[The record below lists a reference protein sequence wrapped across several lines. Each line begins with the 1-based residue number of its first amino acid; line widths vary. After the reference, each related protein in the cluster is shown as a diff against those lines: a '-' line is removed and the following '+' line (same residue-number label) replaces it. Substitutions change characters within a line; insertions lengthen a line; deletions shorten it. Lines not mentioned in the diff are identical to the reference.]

1 MVRRKVE
8 DSKKKKKKKEKRNNT
23 KASRKNLEDS
33 KNSILRKLGSRQ
45 GLRRSRDILEPCVSL
60 LFVSSI
66 ATMAEKMYYWGEQKD
81 QVDPDQTFI
90 EFKAKSVGSSRG
102 REASHAAAKT
112 SVSTSQGRA
121 IEVGN
126 REEDTER
133 GGWDN
138 KLDFLFSCISV
149 SVGLGNVWRFPYL
162 CYKNG
167 GGAFLITYGIAMVF
181 CGIPIFFQEVAIG
194 QYLGAGGMTLV
205 GQLCPLLQGVGY
217 ATMTIVFFLDVYYC
231 IIIAWTLFYLI
242 STFVNIPNVPW
253 KGCGNWWNT
262 EDCFDGLEKI
272 EETTD
277 LVNSNSTNSTCN
289 ENVTLHHATPVEEY
303 WERRLLGI
311 TPGIE
316 SIGGIQWELLGCLVI
331 GWLLVYFIIRR
342 GLHQSGKIIWFSA
355 LFPYVVLFI
364 LLGRAVTLEG
374 SYNGLLYYVT
384 PRWEELMSP
393 GPWIDGATQIFFAY
407 SIGTGALPA
416 LGSYN
421 KFHHNCYKDALITCV
436 VNTLTCLLAGC
447 VTFSILGHIA
457 LEQGTEVAKVVKSG
471 PGLVFL
477 TYPEVVLKLPGAS
490 MWAIIFFV
498 MLLILGIDSEFCIV
512 ESFIT
517 GVVDNWPDLLR
528 PHRNKFTIAIC
539 CLMFLLGLP
548 MVTNG
553 GVYIFQLMDFYSAS
567 GMSIL
572 WVCFFQTIAISWIF
586 GARKFCDCIH
596 QMMGIRLNNFWY
608 VCWVVFAPV
617 IMAFIFV
624 FQCVQ
629 YKPLR
634 YGNNYEYPTWAEVIG
649 VCLSLSSMIW
659 IPVYAVYYVVVTPGS
674 IKENILKGLKPNIK
688 SHPKLPKGEKSAVI
702 PMSESSA
709 GLITKNNSFL
719 SQT

>member
-1 MVRRKVE
+1 
-8 DSKKKKKKKEKRNNT
+8 
-23 KASRKNLEDS
+23 
-33 KNSILRKLGSRQ
+33 
-45 GLRRSRDILEPCVSL
+45 
-60 LFVSSI
+60 
-66 ATMAEKMYYWGEQKD
+66 MAEKMYYWGEDRD
-81 QVDPDQTFI
+81 QVDADQAFI
-90 EFKAKSVGSSRG
+90 EFKAKSVGSEKRRESSR
-102 REASHAAAKT
+102 AVPKMT
-112 SVSTSQGRA
+112 VSSPQGKVT
-121 IEVGN
+121 EVGN

-149 SVGLGNVWRFPYL
+149 SVGLGNTTSSWDHLRYR
-162 CYKNG
+162 KHRWDTM
-167 GGAFLITYGIAMVF
+167 GAVGLSDCRLAARLLYHPAW
-181 CGIPIFFQEVAIG
+181 
-194 QYLGAGGMTLV
+194 LGA
-205 GQLCPLLQGVGY
+205 C
-217 ATMTIVFFLDVYYC
+217 D
-231 IIIAWTLFYLI
+231 
-242 STFVNIPNVPW
+242 
-253 KGCGNWWNT
+253 
-262 EDCFDGLEKI
+262 
-272 EETTD
+272 
-277 LVNSNSTNSTCN
+277 
-289 ENVTLHHATPVEEY
+289 
-303 WERRLLGI
+303 
-311 TPGIE
+311 
-316 SIGGIQWELLGCLVI
+316 
-331 GWLLVYFIIRR
+331 
-342 GLHQSGKIIWFSA
+342 
-355 LFPYVVLFI
+355 
-364 LLGRAVTLEG
+364 
-374 SYNGLLYYVT
+374 GLLYYVT
-384 PRWEELMSP
+384 PRWKELLSP

-421 KFHHNCYKDALITCV
+421 KFHHNCYKDALITCI

-457 LEQGTEVAKVVKSG
+457 SEQGTEVSEVVKSG

-517 GVVDNWPDLLR
+517 GMVDNWPDLLR

-539 CLMFLLGLP
+539 VMMFALGIP

-586 GARKFCDCIH
+586 GAQKFCDCIH
-596 QMMGIRLNNFWY
+596 QMMGIRMNKFWY
-608 VCWVVFAPV
+608 ICWVVFAPV
-617 IMAFIFV
+617 IMVFIFV

-629 YKPLR
+629 YKPLK
-634 YGNNYEYPTWAEVIG
+634 YGSDYEYPTWAEIVG
-649 VCLSLSSMIW
+649 MCLSLSSMIW
-659 IPVYAVYYVVVTPGS
+659 IPVYALYYVLVTPGS

-688 SHPKLPKGEKSAVI
+688 LHPKLPKGEKSAVI

>member
-1 MVRRKVE
+1 M
-8 DSKKKKKKKEKRNNT
+8 T
-23 KASRKNLEDS
+23 
-33 KNSILRKLGSRQ
+33 
-45 GLRRSRDILEPCVSL
+45 
-60 LFVSSI
+60 
-66 ATMAEKMYYWGEQKD
+66 EKMYYWGDEGEP
-81 QVDPDQTFI
+81 VDPDQTFI
-90 EFKAKSVGSSRG
+90 EFKAKSTTAGESS
-102 REASHAAAKT
+102 KT
-112 SVSTSQGRA
+112 VPKMVVSSPQGEPTA
-121 IEVGN
+121 VAN
-126 REEDTER
+126 REEQAER

-162 CYKNG
+162 CYRNG
-167 GGAFLITYGIAMVF
+167 GGAFLVTYGIAMIF

-217 ATMTIVFFLDVYYC
+217 ATMTIVFFLDIYYC
-231 IIIAWTLFYLI
+231 IIISWTLFYLI
-242 STFVNIPNVPW
+242 STFANLPGLPW
-253 KGCGNWWNT
+253 SGCGNWWNT
-262 EDCFDGLEKI
+262 EGCFDDRHRNASKA
-272 EETTD
+272 ETTSMT
-277 LVNSNSTNSTCN
+277 SNATI
-289 ENVTLHHATPVEEY
+289 HHTTPVEEY
-303 WERRLLGI
+303 WNRRVLGI
-311 TPGIE
+311 TSGIE
-316 SIGGIQWELLGCLVI
+316 EIGGMQWELLGCLI
-331 GWLLVYFIIRR
+331 LGWLLVYFIIRR

-364 LLGRAVTLEG
+364 LLGRAVTLDGADE
-374 SYNGLLYYVT
+374 GLLYYVT
-384 PRWEELMSP
+384 PRWEELLSP
-393 GPWIDGATQIFFAY
+393 RPWIDGATQIFFAY

-457 LEQGTEVAKVVKSG
+457 LELGTEVSQVVKSG

-477 TYPEVVLKLPGAS
+477 TYPEVVLKLPGAPI
-490 MWAIIFFV
+490 WAIIFFV
-498 MLLILGIDSEFCIV
+498 MLIILGIDSEFCIV

-517 GVVDNWPDLLR
+517 GVVDNWPDTLR

-539 CLMFLLGLP
+539 LLMFLLGVP
-548 MVTNG
+548 MVTHG

-586 GARKFCDCIH
+586 GTQKFCDCIH
-596 QMMGIRLNNFWY
+596 QMMGIRLNKFWY
-608 VCWVVFAPV
+608 ICWLVFAPI

-629 YKPLR
+629 YEPLT
-634 YGNNYEYPTWAEVIG
+634 YGNTYKYPTWAEILG
-649 VCLSLSSMIW
+649 FTMSFSSMIW
-659 IPVYAVYYVVVTPGS
+659 IPAYAIYYVVTTPGS
-674 IKENILKGLKPNIK
+674 IKENILKGLQPNIK
-688 SHPKLPKGEKSAVI
+688 SRTKLPKGEKSAVI

-709 GLITKNNSFL
+709 GLISKNNSFL
-719 SQT
+719 NH